1 MKNELPKKEKKTELA
16 KAIEEA
22 EKQDEDTYSFIYL
35 NIATEKVHTDKIII
49 AKPENISLLQ
59 NFMKNK
65 KMCLVLE

>member
-1 MKNELPKKEKKTELA
+1 MKNELTKKEKKTELA

-22 EKQDEDTYSFIYL
+22 EKQDENTYTFIYI
-35 NIATEKVHTDKIII
+35 NQETEKVHTDKIII